1 MGESRDEDFSYELLT
16 GETIEEMAVLVS
28 GEYVTDEPMYMV
40 LGIQPAE
47 YTPLARIFLP
57 WCAHEGLSFI
67 ARHRATGRGAGFV
80 LATDLVH
87 EPYGSLREQY
97 RATEGFWEKIMH
109 ERAFLDELEE
119 PYLERERPGKGK
131 ILHVTALGV
140 RKEYQG
146 RGLATRLISTAVQH
160 GEKKGFRKALA
171 DCTGPASLR
180 AHEKCGF
187 RPAGSLDYRSFTRN
201 GEYPFAALQGAC
213 VLVEKVLGRNRE
225 HSPGISTHQEHA

>member
-1 MGESRDEDFSYELLT
+1 MRQTTKDEDFSCELLT
-16 GETIEEMAVLVS
+16 GETIEEMAGLVS

-47 YTPLARIFLP
+47 YIPLARVFLP
-57 WCAHEGLSFI
+57 WCAHESLSFM

-87 EPYGSLREQY
+87 EPYGSLRDLCS
-97 RATEGFWEKIMH
+97 ATDSFWEKLAH

-119 PYLERERPGKGK
+119 PYLERERPGKGE

-146 RGLATRLISTAVQH
+146 RGLATCLISTVLQH
-160 GEKKGFRKALA
+160 GEKKGFRRALA

-201 GEYPFAALQGAC
+201 GEYPFAALQGSC
-213 VLVEKVLGRNRE
+213 LLVEKILGTSRPCPACGTWRR
-225 HSPGISTHQEHA
+225 